1 MGLKAAFIF
10 IAPENDYKVHRAVVA
25 GPVVEL
31 HVVGVQNYA
40 EGIVVAKELSA
51 EGVTAFELC
60 GGFGIEGVAQIKKA
74 VSEKCVVG
82 VVRFDGHPGFENK
95 SGDEVFK

>member
-10 IAPENDYKVHRAVVA
+10 IAPKNDYKVHRAVVA

-31 HVVGVQNYA
+31 HVVGVENYA
-40 EGIVVAKELSA
+40 EGIIVATELEA
-51 EGVTAFELC
+51 QGITAFELC
-60 GGFGIEGVAQIKKA
+60 GGFGIDGAAQIKKA

-95 SGDEVFK
+95 SGDVLFQ

>member
-1 MGLKAAFIF
+1 MYTSNCRLTYKLKGCFVMGLKAAFIF

-40 EGIVVAKELSA
+40 ESVVVAKELSA
-51 EGVTAFELC
+51 QGITAFELC
-60 GGFGIEGVAQIKKA
+60 GGFGIDGVAQIKN
-74 VSEKCVVG
+74 S
-82 VVRFDGHPGFENK
+82 
-95 SGDEVFK
+95 S